1 MSDKNLILSYEEK
14 KIKIKIPKD
23 FEELKDI
30 FLKKFNETKNKKF
43 YFSYKYF
50 IDKDIDLEKLK
61 NKTNENN
68 QPIINVF
75 KEKEEIKEE
84 KSIEEKEVIVGMSLE
99 YFKKNKKKLRKK
111 QKHLEEKEK
120 EKKKLSEINDNI
132 KNNKEK
138 EYHKEKTFDKNK
150 KSNNEIKEKKELF
163 KKSEK
168 TLKKLNSENN
178 LALLELQ
185 PSKEI
190 VNDAYNFDGVIN
202 AFCVFQ
208 SIDNKLY
215 IVYTTRFKSIIS
227 FNIIDDKKVKE
238 IKNAHNDKITNFRY
252 YLDKNNNLDLI
263 ISISTPINNIKL
275 WKTINLE
282 LLYNFEKVN
291 DSGNLKAACFLNDND
306 KIYIVVSNSN
316 NFDKVKPLKIYDL
329 NGNVSKEI
337 NNSKDD
343 TYFIDT
349 YYDKKLSKVFI
360 ITGNYYDV
368 KSYEYQENKL
378 YYKYFDQYSK
388 DHYCAIINDKEDVI
402 KLIESSKDGNVRI
415 WDFHTGKLLNK
426 IEVSINRLYDLCLWD
441 NKYLFVGCGEEIIK
455 LIDLKIGKKLKTLH
469 DFNSV
474 ISLKKIEHPKFGECL
489 ISQGNE
495 IEQIMLWIKSN

>member
-75 KEKEEIKEE
+75 KEKEEKKEE

-120 EKKKLSEINDNI
+120 EKEKKKLSEINDNI

-138 EYHKEKTFDKNK
+138 EYHK
-150 KSNNEIKEKKELF
+150 
-163 KKSEK
+163 SEK

-178 LALLELQ
+178 LVLLELQ

-202 AFCVFQ
+202 TFCVFQ

-238 IKNAHNDKITNFRY
+238 IKNAHDDKITNFRHC
-252 YLDKNNNLDLI
+252 LDKNNNNNLDLI

-275 WKTINLE
+275 WKSINLE

-329 NGNVSKEI
+329 NGNISKEI

-388 DHYCAIINDKEDVI
+388 DHYCAIINDKEDII